1 MADKNLGESLENIDE
16 GIENLKNKEFRVLGI
31 KVSFMSVTAL
41 VTVIGTVVG
50 SLYGGFIMYQKI
62 EEAIAFVDQQQEY
75 QELMAS
81 YSERMD
87 IIEIKLGEAVDYT
100 RDIKDGL
107 RDDILKTEAAVDR
120 MEDKLDESIL
130 KTEQTV
136 DRMEDKVDESEA
148 SIKASQASIEATLEG
163 VRADMNQV
171 EKDVAQNIREVESLN
186 RETEKDVRDTMRST
200 ETRID
205 EDMRQLDKD
214 IRELLQEALDNPLN
228 DM

>member
-1 MADKNLGESLENIDE
+1 MADKDLGESLDNIEE

-31 KVSFMSVTAL
+31 KVTFVTATAALSL
-41 VTVIGTVVG
+41 VGAVIG
-50 SLYGGFIMYQKI
+50 SLYGGFLMYQKI

-87 IIEIKLGEAVDYT
+87 IIEVKLEEAVDYT

-107 RDDILKTEAAVDR
+107 REDILKTEQA
-120 MEDKLDESIL
+120 
-130 KTEQTV
+130 V
-136 DRMEDKVDESEA
+136 DRMEDKVDASENRVKDA
-148 SIKASQASIEATLEG
+148 QASIEATLEG

-171 EKDVAQNIREVESLN
+171 EKDVAQSIREVESLN
-186 RETEKDVRDTMRST
+186 RETEKDVRDTMRTT
-200 ETRID
+200 ESRID
-205 EDMRQLDKD
+205 EDMDKLEKD

-228 DM
+228 DMK

>member
-1 MADKNLGESLENIDE
+1 MADKDLGESLENMEE

-31 KVSFMSVTAL
+31 KVTFMTATAALSL
-41 VTVIGTVVG
+41 VGAVIG
-50 SLYGGFIMYQKI
+50 SLYGGFVMYQKI

-81 YSERMD
+81 YDDRMT
-87 IIEIKLGEAVDYT
+87 IIETKLTEAVDYT

-107 RDDILKTEAAVDR
+107 RDDILKTEQA
-120 MEDKLDESIL
+120 
-130 KTEQTV
+130 V

-148 SIKASQASIEATLEG
+148 RVKAAQASIETILEG
-163 VRADMNQV
+163 IRADMNQV
-171 EKDVAQNIREVESLN
+171 EKDVAQSIREVEALN

-200 ETRID
+200 ENRID
-205 EDMRQLDKD
+205 EDMRKLDKD

-228 DM
+228 DMK

>member
-1 MADKNLGESLENIDE
+1 MADKDLGESLENME
-16 GIENLKNKEFRVLGI
+16 ESIENLKNKEFRIMGI
-31 KVSFMSVTAL
+31 KVTFMSVTAL
-41 VTVIGTVVG
+41 VTVIGTVIG

-62 EEAIAFVDQQQEY
+62 EEAIEFVDQQQEY

-87 IIEIKLGEAVDYT
+87 IIEIKLEEAVDYT

-107 RDDILKTEAAVDR
+107 RAD
-120 MEDKLDESIL
+120 IL

-148 SIKASQASIEATLEG
+148 RVKAAQASIEATLEG
-163 VRADMNQV
+163 IRADMNQV
-171 EKDVAQNIREVESLN
+171 EKDVAQSIREVESLN
-186 RETEKDVRDTMRST
+186 RETEKDVRDTMRAT
-200 ETRID
+200 EGRID
-205 EDMRQLDKD
+205 EDMRTLDKD

-228 DM
+228 DMK

>member
-1 MADKNLGESLENIDE
+1 MADKDLGESLENMEE

-31 KVSFMSVTAL
+31 KLTFVSVTAL
-41 VTVIGTVVG
+41 LSVIGAVVG

-87 IIEIKLGEAVDYT
+87 IIEIKLEEAVDYT

-107 RDDILKTEAAVDR
+107 RDDILKTEQA
-120 MEDKLDESIL
+120 
-130 KTEQTV
+130 V
-136 DRMEDKVDESEA
+136 DRMEDKVDASEA
-148 SIKASQASIEATLEG
+148 RVKDAQASIEATLES

-171 EKDVAQNIREVESLN
+171 EKDV
-186 RETEKDVRDTMRST
+186 RDTMRTT
-200 ETRID
+200 EGRID

-228 DM
+228 N

>member
-1 MADKNLGESLENIDE
+1 MADKDLGESLENMEE

-50 SLYGGFIMYQKI
+50 SLYGGFLMYQKI

-81 YSERMD
+81 YDERMS
-87 IIEIKLGEAVDYT
+87 IIEIKLEEAVDYT
-100 RDIKDGL
+100 RDIRTSL
-107 RDDILKTEAAVDR
+107 REDILKLEQ
-120 MEDKLDESIL
+120 SI
-130 KTEQTV
+130 
-136 DRMEDKVDESEA
+136 DRMEDKVDASENRVKDA
-148 SIKASQASIEATLEG
+148 QSSIENTLES
-163 VRADMNQV
+163 VRNDMNQV
-171 EKDVAQNIREVESLN
+171 EKDVAQSIREVEALN
-186 RETEKDVRDTMRST
+186 RETEKDVRDTMRDT
-200 ETRID
+200 EGRID
-205 EDMRQLDKD
+205 EDMRTLDKD